1 MGKSIDLIGKTYG
14 KLTVVSRADNKG
26 RAPMWNCKC
35 SCGNTKEVNGG
46 SLRRGSTTSCGCNRM
61 SASAKVK
68 VASESG
74 KTGNKHV
81 VFIDDEYCALDDDMN
96 IIKSY
101 PFMSDAIRRRKNY
114 VDNKPVEPVIEKPA
128 EPVNYP
134 GIKLKPN
141 GKWSAILYI
150 KGKGVSCGTHP
161 TQAEALTAQT
171 NKRESLGE

>member
-14 KLTVVSRADNKG
+14 KLKVVSRADNLG

-35 SCGNTKEVNGG
+35 SCGETKIVNGG
-46 SLRRGSTTSCGCNRM
+46 SLRRGSTTSCGCNRL
-61 SASAKVK
+61 SKSSKIKA
-68 VASESG
+68 ASEAG
-74 KTGNKHV
+74 KTGNKYV
-81 VFIDDEYCALDDDMN
+81 VFSEDSYCALNDDLDV
-96 IIKSY
+96 ISCFT
-101 PFMSDAIRRRKNY
+101 FMSDAIRCRKNW
-114 VDNKPVEPVIEKPA
+114 VDKQPVEEKVAEP

-150 KGKGVSCGTHP
+150 KGKGVSCGTHA
-161 TQAEALTAQT
+161 TQTEALTAQT